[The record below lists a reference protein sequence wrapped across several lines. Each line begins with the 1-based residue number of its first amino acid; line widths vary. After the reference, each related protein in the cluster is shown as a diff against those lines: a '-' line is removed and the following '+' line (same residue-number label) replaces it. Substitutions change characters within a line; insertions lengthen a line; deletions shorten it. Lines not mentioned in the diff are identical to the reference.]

1 MSMNYDCTGNSCDCL
16 QGVKCDVTSCIHN
29 NQQCGCTAQQIRG
42 GTSYATKADQTI
54 CDTFEQQK

>member
-29 NQQCGCTAQQIRG
+29 NQQCGCTAQQIRV

-54 CDTFEQQK
+54 CDTF

>member
-29 NQQCGCTAQQIRG
+29 NQKCDCTAQQIRV